1 MGTSRL
7 PARSWAPAGLTAR
20 ARPEARP
27 GRRAANLQTCRKDG
41 GKVKV
46 RLTPF
51 RRVTGKQG
59 PAGRII
65 FGTCQRRRTN
75 PQATKNGRILI
86 LQGWTPDDNKLLVIT
101 IAATVAANIITVVIV
116 ALAVIIARSVQ
127 PHPGTPGNYAFFLG
141 TSIFPV
147 MTACAA
153 IYFWRRSK
161 HEKDFSFPLR
171 TIKWA
176 IVILGRRCGV
186 VTLLDILS
194 LDWLRRRC

>member
-1 MGTSRL
+1 MPKATNEPTGD
-7 PARSWAPAGLTAR
+7 
-20 ARPEARP
+20 EK
-27 GRRAANLQTCRKDG
+27 RK
-41 GKVKV
+41 
-46 RLTPF
+46 
-51 RRVTGKQG
+51 
-59 PAGRII
+59 
-65 FGTCQRRRTN
+65 N
-75 PQATKNGRILI
+75 SI

-176 IVILGRRCGV
+176 IVILGIFGGV
-186 VTLLDILS
+186 VTLLDILA
-194 LDWLRRRC
+194 WIGFAAGVR